1 MPSAPGN
8 YNAWSWG
15 GNQGKIIWDDVQGGV
30 MLLNPATRG
39 SVPTAGAIDFQT
51 MQAKIWHL
59 LREPGPDT
67 GFPPPVTG
75 DFPQQVVQR
84 DLNIML
90 GQFVSA
96 TGLAPM
102 LSDRMVTV
110 PVYAVL
116 DYPVPPDLQSLTR
129 VEYTPAG
136 QQTYTLLG
144 KSFSEFDAYWQ
155 NVTQAMGQ
163 PYCYRELWAGYIRL
177 FPQPGPGNQEGPGI
191 GTITFT
197 GVITAGNTV
206 QVTLT
211 NVPAAPVVVPTYV
224 VQAGDSPS
232 SIADAVSTLINKSNA
247 VIGPAEFLATT
258 QTADNQIQLTAA
270 NAPGTN
276 ITYDVTLNTG
286 ATLVV
291 TPNGIVNLSPNGDTM
306 NFYYSSTGS
315 TMAHPSDTPGIPP
328 QFHIALVYGV
338 LADYWLRKQ
347 DPDGLAKVFAI
358 RFAEC
363 VKQAKQLE
371 WDSKRDVNPTSGA
384 FYDSDLD
391 SGTWL

>member
-1 MPSAPGN
+1 
-8 YNAWSWG
+8 
-15 GNQGKIIWDDVQGGV
+15 

-39 SVPTAGAIDFQT
+39 SIPTAGAIDFQT
-51 MQAKIWHL
+51 MQAKVWHL

-67 GFPPPVTG
+67 GFDPPTTG
-75 DFPQQVVQR
+75 DFPQNVVQR

-163 PYCYRELWAGYIRL
+163 PYCYREMWAGYIRL
-177 FPQPGPGNQEGPGI
+177 FPQPGPGNQQGPGI
-191 GTITFT
+191 GNITFT
-197 GVITAGNTV
+197 GTITAGNTV
-206 QVTLT
+206 QVTLRNGSGT
-211 NVPAAPVVVPTYV
+211 PVAVPAYVVV
-224 VQAGDSPS
+224 GSDSLS
-232 SIADAVSTLINKSNA
+232 SIANNVSTLINNSNA
-247 VIGPAEFLATT
+247 VVGPSPFLAPS

-270 NAPGTN
+270 NAPGTQ
-276 ITYDVTLNTG
+276 ITYDVTVSVG
-286 ATLVV
+286 ATL
-291 TPNGIVNLSPNGDTM
+291 IVLPTGSASLQPNGDTM
-306 NFYYSSTGS
+306 NFYYSSTGT
-315 TMAHPSDTPGIPP
+315 TMDHPFDTPGIPP

-338 LADYWLRKQ
+338 LSDYWLRKE
-347 DPDGLAKVFAI
+347 DPDGLAKVFAM
-358 RFAEC
+358 RFSEC
-363 VKQAKQLE
+363 VNQAKRLE
-371 WDSKRDVNPTSGA
+371 FDSKRDVNPTSGA

-391 SGTWL
+391 SGTYL